1 MKLLYTL
8 LLFTG
13 FSLSLF
19 AQKPANAPRPTQNQ
33 TQFQKTPSGHIRCAT
48 VEMEA
53 ERMRRQL
60 NTNYVDDFERW
71 IAPKVAKYKQKAART
86 GAKSVVYTIPVVVHV
101 IHNGDPIGTDEN
113 ISDAQILSQIQVMN
127 EDFRKIA
134 GTPGDGSG
142 VDVEIEFCM
151 AQYDPSGNPT
161 NGIDRIDLGQASW
174 NTNASIEGTLKPS
187 TQWDPTLYLNMWTC
201 RFGGSMAGILGYAQF
216 PDASGLGGLNATGG
230 AANTDG
236 VIMAFDAFG
245 SSAIAPGGSYNAPYD
260 LGRTTT
266 HEVGHWLGLR
276 HIWGDDVCGVDDF
289 CADTPESD
297 DANYNCATGHVS
309 CGTVDMVE
317 NYMDYSND
325 ACMNVFTA
333 DQKARMIVV
342 MNNSPRRMELASSP
356 KCAPPTPTI
365 AFDLDQT
372 TVAEGTDCNYQEFT
386 LDLNIALPPSDDAVV
401 TFVPSGT
408 ATQGLDYDFFP
419 ASVTF
424 LAGQQNTQTLTVRI
438 YNDGVIEATEGLTIG
453 MNLTTVGDAILTTAD
468 TRQHVFTLQDDDYA
482 PMANQLVD
490 VINVDF
496 ESGVGGFTTSGNT
509 GSDLFGLGT
518 AATASSGFWT
528 IDNSNATTIA
538 YTNDDNCNCDK
549 AADYLYSPVF
559 SLLNAN
565 STSFSFD
572 HAFADIAPET
582 GTVSISTNGA
592 AGPFV
597 QILTLSN
604 TFTNNGGGSIT
615 TPWVT
620 VNSNLDAYIGQNN
633 LMLRFEYND
642 GNDWMYGMALD
653 NILLQANMNT
663 NIQEDVNTANNDDIF
678 LGPNQTVYFYDP
690 ATTNVMGSIEN
701 TSAWDYGC
709 STLEVDRS
717 TVSNGAP
724 TANFMDLNPANA
736 LMAKTFYL
744 NPSTNNASGTYNAT
758 FYFTEAEVAAWEAA
772 TGKTRADLKI
782 IKVAN
787 DRISNVN
794 PGNYAAYNIEILPA
808 TLGAFG
814 ANGLTLS
821 ASFSTGFSGF
831 GFGDPDETL
840 LANTLVLFNAER
852 EGDAALLSWET
863 ASEEGCNSFTLQR
876 SANGI
881 DFDDLVQVPAEG
893 QAAFYQKRDLKP
905 LNGYNYYRLLQ
916 HFDNGEVYKSA
927 VKVLN
932 MSRTK
937 LEAIR
942 LQPNPAQEQISLFFH
957 SYQAGD
963 IQFQIID
970 ALGRQISPISNIA
983 VEEGQNRFELPLQD
997 FAAGIYFLRIQQASQ
1012 SYNLRF
1018 VKQ

>member
-8 LLFTG
+8 LFIG
-13 FSLSLF
+13 FSLGLL
-19 AQKPANAPRPTQNQ
+19 AQKPANAIRPAQQ
-33 TQFQKTPSGHIRCAT
+33 QAPFQRTPSGHIRCAT
-48 VEMEA
+48 VETEA
-53 ERMRRQL
+53 ERMQKQL
-60 NTNYVDDFERW
+60 NTTYVKDFERW
-71 IAPKVAKYKQKAART
+71 IAPKVAEYKQKAART
-86 GAKSVVYTIPVVVHV
+86 GARSVVYTIPVVVHV
-101 IHNGDPIGTDEN
+101 LHDGDAIGTDEN
-113 ISDAQILSQIQVMN
+113 ISEAQILSQIQVMN

-134 GTPGDGSG
+134 GSPGDGSG

-151 AQYDPSGNPT
+151 AQSDEADAPS
-161 NGIDRIDLGQASW
+161 NGINRINIGQTGVTRNQLES
-174 NTNASIEGTLKPS
+174 TIKPN

-201 RFGGSMAGILGYAQF
+201 RFVAPDNGLLGYAQF
-216 PDASGLGGLNATGG
+216 PSASGLGGMPANGG
-230 AANTDG
+230 AASTDG
-236 VIMAFDAFG
+236 VVMLFSAFG
-245 SSAIAPGGSYNAPYD
+245 SSAIAPGGTYNAPYD

-297 DANYNCATGHVS
+297 DANYGCATGHVS
-309 CGTVDMVE
+309 CGTADMVE

-325 ACMNVFTA
+325 ACMSIFTA

-356 KCAPPTPTI
+356 KCSPPAPTI

-372 TVAEGTDCNYQEFT
+372 IVAEGTDCNYQEFT

-424 LAGQQNTQTLTVRI
+424 LAGQQNTQSLTVRI
-438 YNDGVIEATEGLTIG
+438 YNDGAIEATEGLTIG
-453 MNLTTVGDAILTTAD
+453 MNLTTVGDAVLTTAD
-468 TRQHVFTLQDDDYA
+468 RRQHVFTLQDDDYA
-482 PMANQLVD
+482 PVANQLVN

-496 ESGVGGFTTSGNT
+496 ESGAGGFTTSGNT

-565 STSFSFD
+565 STTFSFD
-572 HAFADIAPET
+572 HAFANEDVET
-582 GTVSISTNGA
+582 ANVSISTNGA

-597 QILTLSN
+597 QILSLTN
-604 TFTNNGGGSIT
+604 TSTNGGNGRRT

-633 LMLRFEYND
+633 LMLRFEYSD
-642 GNDWMYGMALD
+642 GGDWLYGMALD
-653 NILLQANMNT
+653 NIFLQANMNT
-663 NIQEDVNTANNDDIF
+663 DIQENVNTTNNDNIF
-678 LGPNQTVYFYDP
+678 LGPNQMVYFYDP
-690 ATTNVMGSIEN
+690 TSRNIMGSIEN

-717 TVSNGAP
+717 TVSHAAP
-724 TANFMDLNPANA
+724 SAAFMDLDPANA

-744 NPSTNNASGTYNAT
+744 NPSSNNASGTYNAT
-758 FYFTEAEVAAWEAA
+758 FYFTEAEIAAWEAA

-794 PGNYAAYNIEILPA
+794 PGNYASYNIEILA
-808 TLGAFG
+808 ANLGTFG
-814 ANGLTLS
+814 TNGITLS
-821 ASFSTGFSGF
+821 TSFSTGFSGF

-840 LANTLVLFNAER
+840 LANTLVFFDAKR

-863 ASEEGCNSFTLQR
+863 VSEEGCNSFTLQH

-881 DFDDLVQVPAEG
+881 EFEDLMQVPAQG
-893 QAAFYQKRDLKP
+893 QAANYQERDLKP

-916 HFDNGEVYKSA
+916 YFDDGDVRKSA

-932 MSRTK
+932 ISRAK

-942 LQPNPAQEQISLFFH
+942 LQPNPAREQISLFFY

-970 ALGRQISPISNIA
+970 ALGRQISPITSIK

-997 FAAGIYFLRIQQASQ
+997 LAAGLYFLRIQQGSQ
-1012 SYNLRF
+1012 NYNRRF